1 VLKHLANRA
10 PGLREFLVLGLC
22 LPFSAAFVFG
32 TQAQSTTSSVQTST
46 AADPDAAARAAARK
60 KRFLEQEK
68 ALEENGSTHDA
79 AEPDPQQTLFVSPAL
94 VGMVVGET
102 QRFTVFDIEG
112 HNLTSQ
118 AEWSLS
124 NSYIADL
131 APDGTPTI
139 TAKEHG
145 TVTVRARVGSR
156 ESRCEVKVYE
166 GSSLPIGAI
175 RWQAPKIPNFSAI
188 KIVQA
193 VPTTISP
200 ATSTKSETPVK
211 P

>member
-1 VLKHLANRA
+1 VLKHFAKRA
-10 PGLREFLVLGLC
+10 PGLREFLVLVLC
-22 LPFSAAFVFG
+22 LPFPATFG
-32 TQAQSTTSSVQTST
+32 FGVQAQSATSPVQQNA
-46 AADPDAAARAAARK
+46 AADPDAAAKAAARK
-60 KRFLEQEK
+60 QRFQEQEK

-124 NSYIADL
+124 NSYVADL
-131 APDGTPTI
+131 APDGSPRI
-139 TAKEHG
+139 TAKDHG
-145 TVTVRARVGSR
+145 TVTVRARIGSR
-156 ESRCEVKVYE
+156 ESECEVKVYE

-175 RWQAPKIPNFSAI
+175 RWRAPKIPNFSAI

-193 VPTTISP
+193 APTTSSP
-200 ATSTKSETPVK
+200 ATSTKPETPVK